1 MDIRYF
7 GQSAHLSEAVV
18 AGGFVFLS
26 GMVPENTEAD
36 VKGPTQDVLAHI
48 DCWLEQCGS
57 DKAHILEA
65 TVFLADMDGY
75 AAMNEAWD
83 EWVAAGRAPARAC
96 VQAGLAD
103 SRWAVEI
110 KVSAVQAV

>member
-7 GQSAHLSEAVV
+7 GQNARLSEAVV

-36 VKGPTQDVLAHI
+36 VKGQTQDVLAQI
-48 DCWLEQCGS
+48 DRWLEKCGS

-65 TVFLADMDGY
+65 
-75 AAMNEAWD
+75 AMSEAWD

>member
-1 MDIRYF
+1 
-7 GQSAHLSEAVV
+7 
-18 AGGFVFLS
+18 
-26 GMVPENTEAD
+26 
-36 VKGPTQDVLAHI
+36 
-48 DCWLEQCGS
+48 
-57 DKAHILEA
+57 
-65 TVFLADMDGY
+65 MDGY

-83 EWVAAGRAPARAC
+83 EWVAVGRSPARAC